1 MAAASG
7 GGRDHGGDGAAG
19 AKRSR
24 SQRSIDKPGMREVA
38 EFAGVAMSSVSRV
51 LSDHPDVSPEM
62 RERVERAVEQLGY
75 QPDMLAQSLRL
86 RATFTVGFIV
96 SDISNP
102 LLATIA
108 LGAETTLREAGYSM
122 LLTNS
127 ENKPSLDA
135 AHLRLLTRR
144 RVDGLLLSL
153 AAEDDPETV
162 ALLEQ
167 TDIPI
172 VLVDRELPPSV
183 EASSVISE
191 HRQGMRSAVESL
203 LDLGHRRIGLI
214 LGPGLR
220 FSRERLLGL
229 RDAYE
234 GRGLADESLV
244 LEGTLSEEFGREA
257 TEKMLDDSSPVTA
270 IVAGGNQLVSGV
282 LAELRSRGLEV
293 GDDISLVSCDAISV
307 TEFFRPPIAV
317 VRRDNRELGQRA
329 AELLLEQMRDDQ
341 PPRQIV
347 LPTEF
352 VQRASCAPP
361 ATPSANPARF
371 S

>member
-1 MAAASG
+1 MAPANGADRG
-7 GGRDHGGDGAAG
+7 ARGDGAERRRPRNERASE
-19 AKRSR
+19 RT
-24 SQRSIDKPGMREVA
+24 GMREVA
-38 EFAGVAMSSVSRV
+38 EYAGVAMSSVSRV
-51 LSDHPDVSPEM
+51 LSGHPDVSSEM
-62 RERVERAVEQLGY
+62 RERVERAVEELGY
-75 QPDMLAQSLRL
+75 QPDMLAQSLRR
-86 RATFTVGFIV
+86 RATFTVGFVV

-127 ENKPSLDA
+127 ESKSSLDA

-153 AAEDDPETV
+153 AAEDDPETIE
-162 ALLEQ
+162 LLEK

-172 VLVDRELPPSV
+172 VLIDRELPPSV

-191 HRQGMRSAVESL
+191 HRDGMRSAVGSL

-229 RDAYE
+229 RDAYAE
-234 GRGLADESLV
+234 RDLADESLV

-257 TEKMLDDSSPVTA
+257 TAKMLDDSSSVTA
-270 IVAGGNQLVSGV
+270 VVAGGNQLVSGA
-282 LAELRSRGLEV
+282 LAELQSRGLEV

-307 TEFFRPPIAV
+307 TEFFSPPIAV
-317 VRRDNRELGQRA
+317 VRRDNRELGRKA
-329 AELLLEQMRDDQ
+329 AQLLLEQMRDEQ

-361 ATPSANPARF
+361 AARR
-371 S
+371 

>member
-1 MAAASG
+1 MAEPSG
-7 GGRDHGGDGAAG
+7 GGQGRSGDGA
-19 AKRSR
+19 
-24 SQRSIDKPGMREVA
+24 SQRRRERASERPGMREVA
-38 EFAGVAMSSVSRV
+38 EHAGVAMSSVSRV
-51 LSDHPDVSPEM
+51 LSHHPDVSSEM
-62 RERVERAVEQLGY
+62 RERVERAVDELGY
-75 QPDMLAQSLRL
+75 QPDMLAQSLRR
-86 RATFTVGFIV
+86 RATFTVGFVV

-102 LLATIA
+102 LLSTIA

-122 LLTNS
+122 LLMNS

-162 ALLEQ
+162 GLLET

-172 VLVDRELPPSV
+172 VLIDRELPPSV
-183 EASSVISE
+183 EAGSVISE
-191 HRQGMRSAVESL
+191 HRDGMRNAVGTL
-203 LDLGHRRIGLI
+203 LDLGHRRVGLI
-214 LGPGLR
+214 LGPSLR

-229 RDAYE
+229 RDAYAE
-234 GRGLADESLV
+234 RGLADESLV
-244 LEGTLSEEFGREA
+244 LEGTLTEEFGREA
-257 TEKMLDDSSPVTA
+257 TARMLDDRSPVTA
-270 IVAGGNQLVSGV
+270 IVAGGNQLVSGA
-282 LAELRSRGLEV
+282 LAELRARDIQV

-307 TEFFRPPIAV
+307 TEFFNPPIAV
-317 VRRDNRELGQRA
+317 VRRDNRELGRKA
-329 AELLLEQMRDDQ
+329 AQLLLEQMRDDR

-361 ATPSANPARF
+361 PPARQPA
-371 S
+371 